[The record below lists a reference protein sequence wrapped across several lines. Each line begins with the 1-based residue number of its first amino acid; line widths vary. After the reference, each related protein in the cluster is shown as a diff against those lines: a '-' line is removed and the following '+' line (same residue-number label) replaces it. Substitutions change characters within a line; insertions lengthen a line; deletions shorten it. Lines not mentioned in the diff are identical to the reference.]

1 MKKQFAVIGC
11 GRFGTSVA
19 KSIYSLGY
27 DVMAV
32 DKSMEIIQSIKD
44 DVTHA
49 VQADITNEAVLKDLG
64 LNNFDTVIIAIGI
77 DLEAS
82 ILAAITAKEVGVKYL
97 VAKAQNELHAKVLKK
112 IGVNRI
118 IFPERDMGERLAS
131 NLVSS
136 NILDYIELSKD
147 YSIMEIN
154 ALTAWIE
161 KNLKDIN
168 VREKYGLNILAI
180 KRGDN
185 ITISPN
191 SKFRI
196 QEGDILV
203 AVGHNDNLRKISME
217 ANIK

>member
-11 GRFGTSVA
+11 GKFGSSVA

-27 DVMAV
+27 EVLAV

-49 VQADITNEAVLKDLG
+49 VQADITNETVLKELG
-64 LNNFDTVIIAIGI
+64 LNNYDTVVIGI
-77 DLEAS
+77 GLDMQAS
-82 ILAAITAKEVGVKYL
+82 IMAAITAKEIGVKYL
-97 VAKAQNELHAKVLKK
+97 VAKAQNDLHAKVLEK
-112 IGVNRI
+112 IGVDRI
-118 IFPERDMGERLAS
+118 IFPERDIGERLAS

-154 ALTAWIE
+154 ALPAWIGKSMKE
-161 KNLKDIN
+161 TNI
-168 VREKYGLNILAI
+168 RENYGLNILAI
-180 KRGDN
+180 KHGKD

-191 SKFRI
+191 SKTRI
-196 QEGDILV
+196 EEGDILV
-203 AVGHNDNLRKISME
+203 AVGHNDNFKKLSTVKE
-217 ANIK
+217 F

>member
-1 MKKQFAVIGC
+1 MRKQFAVIGC
-11 GRFGTSVA
+11 GRFGASVA

-32 DKSMEIIQSIKD
+32 DKSMEIIQAIKD

-49 VQADITNEAVLKDLG
+49 VQADITNELVLKELG
-64 LNNFDTVIIAIGI
+64 LNNYDTVVIGVGI

-82 ILAAITAKEVGVKYL
+82 ILAAITAKEVGVRYL
-97 VAKAQNELHAKVLKK
+97 VAKAQNDLHAKVLKK
-112 IGVNRI
+112 IGVDRI

-154 ALTAWIE
+154 ALVSWIG
-161 KNLKDIN
+161 KNMKETNI
-168 VREKYGLNILAI
+168 REHYGLNILAV
-180 KRGDN
+180 KREEG

-191 SKFRI
+191 SKFKI

-203 AVGHNDNLRKISME
+203 AVGHNENFKKISDE
-217 ANIK
+217 VSAK

>member
-1 MKKQFAVIGC
+1 MRKQFAVIGC
-11 GRFGTSVA
+11 GRFGASVA

-32 DKSMEIIQSIKD
+32 DKSMEIIQAIKD
-44 DVTHA
+44 DVTYA
-49 VQADITNEAVLKDLG
+49 VQADINNELVLKELG
-64 LNNFDTVIIAIGI
+64 LNNYDTVVIGVGI
-77 DLEAS
+77 DMEAS
-82 ILAAITAKEVGVKYL
+82 ILAAITAKEVGVRYL
-97 VAKAQNELHAKVLKK
+97 VAKAQNDLHAKVLKK
-112 IGVNRI
+112 IGVDRV

-154 ALTAWIE
+154 ALAAWIG
-161 KNLKDIN
+161 KNMKEIN
-168 VREKYGLNILAI
+168 IRENYGLNILAV
-180 KRGDN
+180 KREDD

-191 SKFRI
+191 SKFKI

-203 AVGHNDNLRKISME
+203 AVGHNDNFKKISDE
-217 ANIK
+217 AGAK

>member
-1 MKKQFAVIGC
+1 MRKQFAVIGC
-11 GRFGTSVA
+11 GRFGASVA

-32 DKSMEIIQSIKD
+32 DKSMEIIQAIKD
-44 DVTHA
+44 EVTYA
-49 VQADITNEAVLKDLG
+49 VQADINNELVLKELG
-64 LNNFDTVIIAIGI
+64 LNNYDTVVIGVGI
-77 DLEAS
+77 DMEAS
-82 ILAAITAKEVGVKYL
+82 ILAAITAKEVGVRYL
-97 VAKAQNELHAKVLKK
+97 VAKAQNDLHAKVLKK
-112 IGVNRI
+112 IGVDRV

-154 ALTAWIE
+154 ALAAWIG
-161 KNLKDIN
+161 KNMKEIN
-168 VREKYGLNILAI
+168 IRENYGLNILAV
-180 KRGDN
+180 KREDD

-191 SKFRI
+191 SKFKI

-203 AVGHNDNLRKISME
+203 AVGHNDNFKKISDE
-217 ANIK
+217 AGAK

>member
-1 MKKQFAVIGC
+1 MRKQFAVIGC

-49 VQADITNEAVLKDLG
+49 VQADITNEAVLKELG

-154 ALTAWIE
+154 ALTTWIE

-168 VREKYGLNILAI
+168 IREKYGLNILAI

-191 SKFRI
+191 SKFKI
-196 QEGDILV
+196 KDGDILV
-203 AVGHNDNLRKISME
+203 AVGHNDNLRKIGME
-217 ANIK
+217 VDVK